1 MNETDLLLEPLLAEL
16 DLDVSGRRVTAIG
29 GGHGL
34 AVALQGIL
42 EYADI
47 ITAIVGV
54 ADDGGSSGRLAP
66 ALSIPAMGDIRRAL
80 VALSPDHSLW
90 RRLMEYRFSDGDA
103 DVGGHSLGNLLIA
116 ALTEMSG
123 SFEDALNTA
132 GRLLGARGAVV
143 PAAPNPHARG
153 RGRRED
159 GRARWRSPLGGRD
172 HRDPRR
178 PEAATATC
186 TALAAIA
193 AADEIVLAGSLFTR

>member
-1 MNETDLLLEPLLAEL
+1 MSRHASTHTLIIFFFFFQAEDGIRDDLVTGVQTCALPIL

-66 ALSIPAMGDIRRAL
+66 ALSIPPMGDIRRAL

-103 DVGGHSLGNLLIA
+103 DVGGHSLGNLNVA
-116 ALTEMSG
+116 
-123 SFEDALNTA
+123 
-132 GRLLGARGAVV
+132 
-143 PAAPNPHARG
+143 H
-153 RGRRED
+153 RR
-159 GRARWRSPLGGRD
+159 
-172 HRDPRR
+172 
-178 PEAATATC
+178 
-186 TALAAIA
+186 
-193 AADEIVLAGSLFTR
+193 